1 MTQVEIKMVLNTKEG
16 QMNLNFFTSVEGFFS
31 SEDDVMEKISSI
43 MEKKVIENGVEVEN
57 GYGTA
62 FYESEELFTMS
73 FMKTNEGE
81 IEKWSEM
88 KAMSN
93 QTVH

>member
-43 MEKKVIENGVEVEN
+43 MEKKVIENGVEV
-57 GYGTA
+57 
-62 FYESEELFTMS
+62 
-73 FMKTNEGE
+73 
-81 IEKWSEM
+81 
-88 KAMSN
+88 
-93 QTVH
+93 